1 MQELYKAREYS
12 AYEKQNLL
20 NTGIAKGRA
29 EGLVEGLEKG
39 LAKGRAEGRVEEQLK
54 IAKSLTDILPLEV
67 IAEKTG
73 LSLET
78 LKQLKE

>member
-1 MQELYKAREYS
+1 MQELYKAREYA

-29 EGLVEGLEKG
+29 EGRGEG

-54 IAKSLTDILPLEV
+54 IAKSLTDILPLEI